1 MGVLTV
7 LLGGARSGKSSLA
20 LQLAGRHSPSVTFI
34 ATAEALDTDM
44 AARIERHREER
55 PTWTTIEES
64 RDLVGA
70 IDEVIPSHALVI
82 DCLTMWATNL
92 LLDGHTEDEV
102 LSRSGRAIDAV
113 LRRSGPT
120 IAITNEVGL
129 GIVPATKLGREFRD
143 VLGRMNQQWFTR
155 ATNPYFVVA
164 GMILRAQNPLQEFK

>member
-20 LQLAGRHSPSVTFI
+20 LLLAGRYSPSVTFI
-34 ATAEALDTDM
+34 ATAEALDKDM

-70 IDEVIPSHALVI
+70 IDEVVPSHALVV

-143 VLGRMNQQWFTR
+143 VLGRVNQQWFTR

-164 GMILRAQNPLQEFK
+164 GMILRAQNPLQEIK